1 MAVRNEKKQW
11 QAFFDGISN
20 VLQGRQA
27 EIEVLSL
34 KLGDQ
39 LAAEWLPFFGIT
51 YDPKD
56 DIVEIVLEG
65 MDHLIE
71 KPQQIYADTGG
82 GTSLV
87 SIDIVELQRHD
98 RLSSLGSHEML
109 PPPASG
115 Q

>member
-1 MAVRNEKKQW
+1 M
-11 QAFFDGISN
+11 
-20 VLQGRQA
+20 LQGRQA

-87 SIDIVELQRHD
+87 SIDIVD
-98 RLSSLGSHEML
+98 SSGIQQIVKLREPLML